1 MPSDILARLK
11 QDTIAA
17 MKAKE
22 KEKTGALRMLFSRL
36 KDAAID
42 SREEL
47 DRDAETR
54 ILMTYA
60 KQREEGL
67 VEARK
72 ANRED
77 LIASEQFELDLVRGY
92 LPEPLGDAELEALVV
107 AVIAEEGAAS
117 MKDMGRVMK
126 ATTGRPEGSMAS
138 GTPWR
143 TATNTRHT
151 RAMSPMRS

>member
-1 MPSDILARLK
+1 MSESLREEIQRDM
-11 QDTIAA
+11 IAA

-22 KEKTGALRMLFSRL
+22 KEKTGVLRMLFSRL

-77 LIASEQFELDLVRGY
+77 LILSEQFELDLVRGY

-126 ATTGRPEGSMAS
+126 ATTARAAGRAD
-138 GTPWR
+138 GTR
-143 TATNTRHT
+143 ISALVKQKL
-151 RAMSPMRS
+151 AG